1 MKELGSS
8 STWSETPKG
17 TAREGDRRDMRRT
30 FKLLRKVWLN
40 IGVEKTDTYEGIL
53 VKALL
58 DNGAMEM
65 FMDRKFVAKH
75 SFRLLKLER
84 PLLVR
89 NVDRMSNS
97 RGSITHEV
105 EVNVYYKNYM
115 ERMKMNVCDLGKT
128 SVILGIPWLQAYNLE
143 INWKTR
149 EVKMMRCLPLC
160 RRNSSVK
167 KKKKVKKKRQVV
179 ILEEEKMVRWTVDN
193 KEDWER
199 EEKVEQLVCQAGKVY
214 VKSKKHWVPRGS
226 NRA

>member
-89 NVDRMSNS
+89 NVDRTSNS

-167 KKKKVKKKRQVV
+167 KKKKVKKKRRVV
-179 ILEEEKMVRWTVDN
+179 ILEEEKIVR
-193 KEDWER
+193 
-199 EEKVEQLVCQAGKVY
+199 
-214 VKSKKHWVPRGS
+214 
-226 NRA
+226 